1 MDVAMP
7 RQPRLDLANIPQHVV
22 QRGNDRQPC
31 FFTDVDR
38 VRYLQDLREISLH
51 EGCSVHAYVLMTN
64 HVHLL
69 MTPTASGQVSRVM
82 QSLGRRYVRYIND
95 RYWRTGTFWEGR
107 YKSSLVDRETYLLHC
122 YRYIELN
129 PVRARMT
136 VDPLDYPWSSHAKNA
151 FGKDDALI
159 HPHPAYLALGST
171 DAERRSA
178 YRALAMEKLSE
189 DDLDAIRAHLQH
201 QHALGSDRFRIAIEK
216 QLSRRAGPAKIG
228 RPRKTTQGQ
237 TPKSALKCTLTPVL
251 NRRSSF

>member
-1 MDVAMP
+1 MP
-7 RQPRLDLANIPQHVV
+7 RQPRLDLANIPQHVI

-38 VRYLQDLREISLH
+38 VRYLQDLREIALR
-51 EGCSVHAYVLMTN
+51 EGCNVHAYVLMTN

-69 MTPTASGQVSRVM
+69 MTPAASGQVSRLM

-95 RYWRTGTFWEGR
+95 RYLRTGTLWEGR

-129 PVRARMT
+129 PVRAHMT
-136 VDPLDYPWSSHAKNA
+136 ADPLDYAWSSHAHNA
-151 FGKDDALI
+151 FGHDDPLI

-171 DAERRSA
+171 DAERQGA
-178 YRALAMEKLSE
+178 YRALAMETLSQ
-189 DDLDAIRAHLQH
+189 DDLAAIRVHLQR

-228 RPRKTTQGQ
+228 RPRKATQEQ
-237 TPKSALKCTLTPVL
+237 SSESAL
-251 NRRSSF
+251 